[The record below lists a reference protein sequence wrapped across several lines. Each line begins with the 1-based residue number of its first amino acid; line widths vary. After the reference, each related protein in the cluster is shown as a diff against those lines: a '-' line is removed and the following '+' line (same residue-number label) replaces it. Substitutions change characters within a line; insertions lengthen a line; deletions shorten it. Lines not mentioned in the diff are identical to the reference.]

1 MNKNLKVVSFA
12 RSPAYVH
19 HRAML
24 NRRDNH
30 IVDALELMRRAV
42 EESPENRE
50 YRLDLAELYCEMG
63 CHELSSRLLLDMLA
77 EGDGPSECY
86 YGLALNQLGMNDVAG
101 ARKTLRLYRRRDPS
115 GAHVEEVRRLSAELD
130 FYSDYGPN
138 VSRKLSRAA
147 HIASRACD
155 AMKSDDPEKACRL
168 FKQSLALASEQYE
181 MRALYAMALLI
192 RGDGEAAR
200 EQAQRAA
207 SGYPPSVRALCVCA
221 QVFALMGD
229 ITTAR
234 ALVDRA
240 AREKPRGQDLRLMV
254 YSMGELKMDESVAE
268 YARLALQE
276 TPFDR
281 DLLHMRAVAL
291 LRTGAS
297 DARVARFWARIL
309 RIDPE
314 DSIAQFYQET
324 AIRGE
329 LNNYA
334 PEYGYQV
341 PPKEFERRLKEL
353 VGHLGQGYEH
363 VEAQWKSDPAF
374 RQLVR
379 WAVSSEDA
387 RLSRAA
393 MTALT
398 TIDSRDC
405 RSLLRGL
412 LFGGDLPDELKAH
425 AALAL
430 RLQGVRQEELMPESE
445 GLSEGFLPDPEAM
458 MARLGVGERQL
469 VRYADEVLSREYDV
483 SALTQLLLM
492 WTAYRQMRGTRTDPL
507 LRVESAAAAL
517 AYNYMMIYRQKPDIN
532 RLARAFG
539 CAPRQ
544 LVFCARRIAGA
555 LERIGENTSDEDL

>member
-1 MNKNLKVVSFA
+1 MNKNLKVVAFK

-19 HRAML
+19 QRAMM
-24 NRRDNH
+24 NRRDNN

-42 EESPENRE
+42 EESPQNRE

-86 YGLALNQLGMNDVAG
+86 YGLALNQLGMNDIVG
-101 ARKTLRLYRRRDPS
+101 ARKSLRLYRRRDPA
-115 GAHVEEVRRLSAELD
+115 GAHVEEVRRLAAELD
-130 FYSDYGPN
+130 FYDEMGRPRN
-138 VSRKLSRAA
+138 RKLSRAA
-147 HIASRACD
+147 RIANRACEALKAD
-155 AMKSDDPEKACRL
+155 MPEKACRL
-168 FKQSLALASEQYE
+168 FEQSLLLASEQFE
-181 MRALYAMALLI
+181 MRALYAMALLTL
-192 RGDGEAAR
+192 GDSDKARTEA
-200 EQAQRAA
+200 ERAA
-207 SGYPPSVRALCVCA
+207 GGYPPSVRALCVCA

-240 AREKPRGQDLRLMV
+240 AAEKPDGQDLRLMV
-254 YSMGELKMDESVAE
+254 YAMGELRMDDRVAE

-281 DLLHMRAVAL
+281 DLLHMRAIAL
-291 LRTGAS
+291 LRTGAPEK
-297 DARVARFWARIL
+297 RVARFWARIL

-314 DSIAQFYQET
+314 DSVAQFYQE
-324 AIRGE
+324 AAVKGE
-329 LNNYA
+329 LRRYS

-341 PPKEFERRLKEL
+341 PPKEFERRLREL
-353 VGHLGQGYEH
+353 VGHLGRGYEH
-363 VEAQWKSDPAF
+363 VSEQWRGTPAF

-379 WAVSSEDA
+379 WAVCAEDA

-398 TIDSRDC
+398 TIDTDES

-412 LFGGDLPDELKAH
+412 LFGAELPDDLKIH

-430 RLQGVRQEELMPESE
+430 RLQGIEQEALMPGSA
-445 GLSEGFLPDPEAM
+445 GLEEGFLPGTGAM

-469 VRYADEVLSREYDV
+469 VRYADEVLQREYDV
-483 SALTQLLLM
+483 SGITQLLLM
-492 WTAYRQMRGTRTDPL
+492 WTAYRQLRGTRTDPL
-507 LRVESAAAAL
+507 LRIESAAAAL
-517 AYNYMMIYRQKPDIN
+517 AYNYMLLYGPKPSVN
-532 RLARAFG
+532 RLAKAFG

-544 LVFCARRIAGA
+544 LAFCASRIAGC
-555 LERIGENTSDEDL
+555 LERIGENTSDEDP

>member
-1 MNKNLKVVSFA
+1 MNKNLKVVSFQ

-24 NRRDNH
+24 NRRDNN

-63 CHELSSRLLLDMLA
+63 CHEQSSRLLLDMLA

-101 ARKTLRLYRRRDPS
+101 ARKSLRLYRHRDPV
-115 GAHVEEVRRLSAELD
+115 GAHVEEVRQLAAELD
-130 FYSDYGPN
+130 FYSEFGQHGN
-138 VSRKLSRAA
+138 RKLHRAA
-147 HIASRACD
+147 RIAGRACD
-155 AMKSDDPEKACRL
+155 AMKADRPDKACRL
-168 FKQSLALASEQYE
+168 FEQSLALASEQYE
-181 MRALYAMALLI
+181 MRALYAMALMIL
-192 RGDGEAAR
+192 GDSEAALAQA
-200 EQAQRAA
+200 EQAEG
-207 SGYPPSVRALCVCA
+207 GYPPSVRALCVCA
-221 QVFALMGD
+221 QVYALSGD
-229 ITTAR
+229 ITRAR
-234 ALVDRA
+234 ALIERA
-240 AREKPRGQDLRLMV
+240 AREKPEEQDMRLMI
-254 YSMGELKMDESVAE
+254 YAMGELRMDDRVAE
-268 YARLALQE
+268 YARLALQD

-291 LRTGAS
+291 LRTGVP
-297 DARVARFWARIL
+297 DQRVARFWARIL

-314 DSIAQFYQET
+314 DSVAQFFQSA
-324 AIRGE
+324 AIAGE
-329 LNNYA
+329 LSQYA

-341 PPKEFERRLKEL
+341 PAKEFLRRLNAL

-363 VEAQWKSDPAF
+363 VEAQWRDDPDF

-398 TIDSRDC
+398 TIDTRES

-412 LFGGDLPDELKAH
+412 LFGGDLPDELKVH
-425 AALAL
+425 AALAM
-430 RLQGVRQEELMPESE
+430 RLQGIEQAKLMPESA
-445 GLSEGFLPDPEAM
+445 GLSDGFLPDARAM

-469 VRYADEVLSREYDV
+469 VRYADEVLQREYGV
-483 SALTQLLLM
+483 TGLTQLLLM
-492 WTAYRQMRGTRTDPL
+492 WTAYRQTRGTRTDPL

-517 AYNYMMIYRQKPDIN
+517 AYNYMLIYGPRPDVDA
-532 RLARAFG
+532 LAKAFE

-544 LVFCARRIAGA
+544 LVFCARRIAGC
-555 LERIGENTSDEDL
+555 LERIGEYTSDEDS